1 MTDHA
6 QDAIMADAV
15 LSEHEDPSLL
25 AGMLNNRAI
34 FWGGG
39 LLILFAS
46 NCGNWAVF
54 NTRSNR
60 TKSN

>member
-34 FWGGG
+34 FWVWEQLVGAFAVGGDFS
-39 LLILFAS
+39 LS
-46 NCGNWAVF
+46 
-54 NTRSNR
+54 
-60 TKSN
+60 TKTVP